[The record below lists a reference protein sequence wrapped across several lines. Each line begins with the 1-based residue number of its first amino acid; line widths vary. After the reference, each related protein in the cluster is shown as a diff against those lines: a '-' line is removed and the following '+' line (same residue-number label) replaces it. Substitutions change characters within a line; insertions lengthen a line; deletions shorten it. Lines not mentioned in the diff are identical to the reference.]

1 MTDNSAS
8 TNPYSSG
15 DTGDSGAGKDDG
27 IMNTLKGAG
36 EASLNAWSRLGD
48 LAGEFGRNFR
58 ADRDASAS
66 GGAHAADTEDL
77 TDDHSGFGDQFKAA
91 IANARQAY
99 EGAENDR
106 DFRAATA
113 SLAGDAESIF
123 RDFAGSVTRAADTA
137 RESDQAGEMK
147 SAFRDAADEVR
158 ETFNVAVNQVRNRGA
173 EKEGEENG
181 ADGAAAANTGTA
193 SAAGNTAD
201 SATEDTIADM
211 RTRLDDMINRLGSVF
226 DRSDSGDSAGAEG
239 AAGASSG
246 TDSASDIIDGEVVED
261 RGFTT
266 DGHDPKNN

>member
-1 MTDNSAS
+1 MTDNSSS
-8 TNPYSSG
+8 TNPY
-15 DTGDSGAGKDDG
+15 DSAGKDKDANEDG

-58 ADRDASAS
+58 ADRDADVA

-77 TDDHSGFGDQFKAA
+77 TDDHVGFSDQFKAA

-123 RDFAGSVTRAADTA
+123 RDFAGSVTRAADA
-137 RESDQAGEMK
+137 SRESDQADQMK

-158 ETFNVAVNQVRNRGA
+158 ETFNVAVNQVRNRG
-173 EKEGEENG
+173 GENG
-181 ADGAAAANTGTA
+181 GDKAATAAATA
-193 SAAGNTAD
+193 GDNTAD
-201 SATEDTIADM
+201 DTTEDTIADM
-211 RTRLDDMINRLGSVF
+211 RSRLDDMINRLSSVF
-226 DRSDSGDSAGAEG
+226 DRSASDGD
-239 AAGASSG
+239 AAANDTDAPSG
-246 TDSASDIIDGEVVED
+246 TDTASDIIDGEVVED
-261 RGFTT
+261 RGFDT
-266 DGHDPKNN
+266 DPKNN

>member
-1 MTDNSAS
+1 MTDNSSS
-8 TNPYSSG
+8 TNPY
-15 DTGDSGAGKDDG
+15 DSAGKDKDANDDG

-58 ADRDASAS
+58 ADRDADVA

-77 TDDHSGFGDQFKAA
+77 TDDHAGFSDQFKAA

-123 RDFAGSVTRAADTA
+123 RDFAGSVTRAADA
-137 RESDQAGEMK
+137 SRESDQADQMK

-158 ETFNVAVNQVRNRGA
+158 ETFNVAVNQVRNRG
-173 EKEGEENG
+173 GENG
-181 ADGAAAANTGTA
+181 NENGGDKAAAASATA
-193 SAAGNTAD
+193 GDNTAD
-201 SATEDTIADM
+201 NTTEDTIADM
-211 RTRLDDMINRLGSVF
+211 RSRLDDMINRLSSVF
-226 DRSDSGDSAGAEG
+226 DRSASGDDAPSV
-239 AAGASSG
+239 
-246 TDSASDIIDGEVVED
+246 TDTASDIIDGEVVED
-261 RGFTT
+261 RGFDT
-266 DGHDPKNN
+266 DPKKN

>member
-1 MTDNSAS
+1 MTDNSSS
-8 TNPYSSG
+8 TNPY
-15 DTGDSGAGKDDG
+15 DSAGKDKDANEDG

-58 ADRDASAS
+58 ADRDADVA

-77 TDDHSGFGDQFKAA
+77 TDDHAGFNDQFKAA

-123 RDFAGSVTRAADTA
+123 RDFAGSVTRAADA
-137 RESDQAGEMK
+137 SRESDQADQMK

-158 ETFNVAVNQVRNRGA
+158 ETFNVAVNQVRNRGN
-173 EKEGEENG
+173 ENG
-181 ADGAAAANTGTA
+181 GDKAAAASATA
-193 SAAGNTAD
+193 GDNTAD
-201 SATEDTIADM
+201 NTTEDTIADM
-211 RTRLDDMINRLGSVF
+211 RSRLDDMINRLSSVF
-226 DRSDSGDSAGAEG
+226 DRSASGDD
-239 AAGASSG
+239 AAANDTDAPSG
-246 TDSASDIIDGEVVED
+246 TDTASDIIDGEVVED
-261 RGFTT
+261 RGFDT
-266 DGHDPKNN
+266 DPKNN

>member
-1 MTDNSAS
+1 MTDNSSS
-8 TNPYSSG
+8 TNPY
-15 DTGDSGAGKDDG
+15 DSAGKDKDANEDG

-58 ADRDASAS
+58 ADRDADVA

-77 TDDHSGFGDQFKAA
+77 TDDHAGFGDQFKAA

-123 RDFAGSVTRAADTA
+123 RDFAGSVTRAADA
-137 RESDQAGEMK
+137 SRESDQADQMK

-158 ETFNVAVNQVRNRGA
+158 ETFNVAVNQVRNRG
-173 EKEGEENG
+173 GENG
-181 ADGAAAANTGTA
+181 GDKAAAASATA
-193 SAAGNTAD
+193 GDNTAD
-201 SATEDTIADM
+201 NTTEDTIADM
-211 RTRLDDMINRLGSVF
+211 RSRLDDMINRLSSVF
-226 DRSDSGDSAGAEG
+226 DRSASGDDAP
-239 AAGASSG
+239 SG
-246 TDSASDIIDGEVVED
+246 TGTASDIIDGEVVED
-261 RGFTT
+261 RGFDT
-266 DGHDPKNN
+266 DPKKN

>member
-1 MTDNSAS
+1 MTDNSSS
-8 TNPYSSG
+8 TNPY
-15 DTGDSGAGKDDG
+15 DSAGKDKDANEDG

-58 ADRDASAS
+58 ADRDADVA

-77 TDDHSGFGDQFKAA
+77 TDDHVGFSDQFKAA

-123 RDFAGSVTRAADTA
+123 RDFAGSVTRAADA
-137 RESDQAGEMK
+137 SRESDQADQMK

-158 ETFNVAVNQVRNRGA
+158 ETFNVAVNQVRNRG
-173 EKEGEENG
+173 GENG
-181 ADGAAAANTGTA
+181 GDKAAAASATA
-193 SAAGNTAD
+193 GDNTAD
-201 SATEDTIADM
+201 NTTEDTIADM
-211 RTRLDDMINRLGSVF
+211 RSRLDDMINRLSSVF
-226 DRSDSGDSAGAEG
+226 DRSASDGD
-239 AAGASSG
+239 AAANDTDAPSG
-246 TDSASDIIDGEVVED
+246 TDTASDIIDGEVVED
-261 RGFTT
+261 RGFDT
-266 DGHDPKNN
+266 DPKNN

>member
-1 MTDNSAS
+1 MTDNSSS
-8 TNPYSSG
+8 TNPY
-15 DTGDSGAGKDDG
+15 DSAGKDKDANDDG

-58 ADRDASAS
+58 ADRDADVA

-77 TDDHSGFGDQFKAA
+77 TDDHVGFNDQFKAA

-123 RDFAGSVTRAADTA
+123 RDFAGSVTRAADA
-137 RESDQAGEMK
+137 SRESDQADQMK

-158 ETFNVAVNQVRNRGA
+158 ETFNVAVNQVRNRGS
-173 EKEGEENG
+173 ENG
-181 ADGAAAANTGTA
+181 GDKAAAASATA
-193 SAAGNTAD
+193 GDNTAD
-201 SATEDTIADM
+201 NTTEDTIADM
-211 RTRLDDMINRLGSVF
+211 RSRLDDMINRLSSVF
-226 DRSDSGDSAGAEG
+226 DRSASGDDAPSV
-239 AAGASSG
+239 
-246 TDSASDIIDGEVVED
+246 TDTASDIIDGEVVED
-261 RGFTT
+261 RGFDT
-266 DGHDPKNN
+266 DPKKN

>member
-1 MTDNSAS
+1 MTDNSSS
-8 TNPYSSG
+8 TSPY
-15 DTGDSGAGKDDG
+15 DSAGKDKDANDDG

-58 ADRDASAS
+58 ADRDADVA

-77 TDDHSGFGDQFKAA
+77 TDDHVGFSDQFKAA

-123 RDFAGSVTRAADTA
+123 RDFAGSVTRAADA
-137 RESDQAGEMK
+137 SRESDQADQMK

-158 ETFNVAVNQVRNRGA
+158 ETFNVAVNQVRNRG
-173 EKEGEENG
+173 GENG
-181 ADGAAAANTGTA
+181 GDKAAAASATA
-193 SAAGNTAD
+193 GDNTAD
-201 SATEDTIADM
+201 NTTEDTIADM
-211 RTRLDDMINRLGSVF
+211 RSRLDDMINRLSSVF
-226 DRSDSGDSAGAEG
+226 DRSASGDD
-239 AAGASSG
+239 AAANDTDASSG
-246 TDSASDIIDGEVVED
+246 TDTASDIIDGEVVED
-261 RGFTT
+261 RGFDT
-266 DGHDPKNN
+266 DPKNN

>member
-1 MTDNSAS
+1 MTDNSSS
-8 TNPYSSG
+8 TNPY
-15 DTGDSGAGKDDG
+15 DSAGKDKDANEDG

-58 ADRDASAS
+58 ADRDADVA

-77 TDDHSGFGDQFKAA
+77 TDDHVGFNDQFKAA

-123 RDFAGSVTRAADTA
+123 RDFAGSVTRAADA
-137 RESDQAGEMK
+137 SRESDQADQMK

-158 ETFNVAVNQVRNRGA
+158 ETFNVAVNQVRNRG
-173 EKEGEENG
+173 GENG
-181 ADGAAAANTGTA
+181 GDKAATA
-193 SAAGNTAD
+193 SATAGDNTAD
-201 SATEDTIADM
+201 NTTEDTIADM
-211 RTRLDDMINRLGSVF
+211 RSRLDDMINRLSSVF
-226 DRSDSGDSAGAEG
+226 DRSASGDD
-239 AAGASSG
+239 ASSG
-246 TDSASDIIDGEVVED
+246 TDTASDIIDGEVVED
-261 RGFTT
+261 RGFDT
-266 DGHDPKNN
+266 DPKSN

>member
-1 MTDNSAS
+1 MTDNSS
-8 TNPYSSG
+8 NPNYSAKANGNANGEES
-15 DTGDSGAGKDDG
+15 
-27 IMNTLKGAG
+27 ILNTLKGAG

-58 ADRDASAS
+58 ADRDADVS

-77 TDDHSGFGDQFKAA
+77 TDDHAGFGDQFKAA

-137 RESDQAGEMK
+137 RESEEADKMK

-158 ETFNVAVNQVRNRGA
+158 ESFNTAVNQVRNRG
-173 EKEGEENG
+173 GE
-181 ADGAAAANTGTA
+181 AAGAASDN
-193 SAAGNTAD
+193 
-201 SATEDTIADM
+201 ATENATDNAGGNATDNADDTIADM
-211 RTRLDDMINRLGSVF
+211 RSRLDDMINRLGSVF
-226 DRSDSGDSAGAEG
+226 SPGESESAGPSAPKNSG
-239 AAGASSG
+239 AAAEQ
-246 TDSASDIIDGEVVED
+246 DKASDIIDGEVVEVH
-261 RGFTT
+261 GFDTEAESGTTT
-266 DGHDPKNN
+266 D